1 MAFEEKPK
9 GGEGSLT
16 ERSGPGRGNGSAG
29 PCGSLPGA
37 LWEPKGEPE
46 GDKAKEVRGAG
57 KSLRALWVI
66 VRTLLYILS
75 ERILSRSMV

>member
-16 ERSGPGRGNGSAG
+16 ERSGPGRGNASAG

-57 KSLRALWVI
+57 RSLWAI

-75 ERILSRSMV
+75 ERILSRNMI